1 VTTPRVSIVIP
12 NFNKAPF
19 LGATIESIVPQ
30 LGVAEAIF
38 VDDASTD
45 GSLEVLQAAQAGHD
59 LVQVIRMRRNV
70 GGSACRNA
78 GLAASKGDYV
88 MFVDSD
94 DLLAQDCCR
103 NRLAAA
109 ETAPGH
115 DLWVFPMA
123 VFADRPERPIDRW
136 LPRRADHLARFLAHD
151 LPWHTMQPLWRSD
164 FVRAIGGFDEAFPR
178 LQDPEIHTKA
188 LIRGARVWIREVGD
202 PDCLYRVTPD
212 RHDSDA
218 TALAERHLAG
228 TLRYCQVFGPQVPRD
243 MRRLLTGTLIAC
255 QNVLIAWWR
264 QERLSGRDL
273 GRMQREL
280 ARACEPRIHRMALD
294 AAYLI
299 QRASPAHVPGI
310 RRTLKLALRIP

>member
-12 NFNKAPF
+12 NFNKAAF

-45 GSLEVLQAAQAGHD
+45 GSLEVLKAAESESG
-59 LVQVIRMRRNV
+59 LIRVMWMDRNV

-78 GLAASKGDYV
+78 GLAASRGEYV

-94 DLLAQDCCR
+94 DLLAPDCCR
-103 NRLAAA
+103 TRLAAA
-109 ETAPGH
+109 EAAPDH

-123 VFADRPERPIDRW
+123 VFADHPERPIDRW
-136 LPRRADHLARFLAHD
+136 TPRRGEHLSRFLAHD
-151 LPWHTMQPLWRSD
+151 LPWHTMQPLWRSS
-164 FVRAIGGFDEAFPR
+164 FARTIGGFDEGFPR

-188 LIRGARVWIREVGD
+188 LIRGARVWIQEGGR

-218 TALAERHLAG
+218 TALAERHLEG
-228 TLRYCQVFGPQVPRD
+228 TLRYCRAFAPQVHGD
-243 MRRLLTGTLIAC
+243 MRRLVTGTLIAC
-255 QNVLIAWWR
+255 QNVLIEWWR
-264 QERLSGRDL
+264 QGRLSGRDL
-273 GRMQREL
+273 DRMQRDL
-280 ARACEPRIHRMALD
+280 ARECELHTHRLALN
-294 AAYLI
+294 AAYLM
-299 QRASPAHVPGI
+299 QRTSPVHVPGI
-310 RRTLKLALRIP
+310 RRLLKLALRIP